1 MTAVRTAK
9 IQNTNMLASNPTAY
23 TSGLPTRK
31 TDYNAL
37 LMAGY
42 NSFQNKE
49 LTRALSYYQ
58 EALATNPD
66 AISGALVQ
74 SIIGVL
80 HMHCCNYS

>member
-1 MTAVRTAK
+1 
-9 IQNTNMLASNPTAY
+9 MLASNQTAQ
-23 TSGLPTRK
+23 SAVSTRK

-58 EALATNPD
+58 
-66 AISGALVQ
+66 
-74 SIIGVL
+74 
-80 HMHCCNYS
+80 